1 MRDKF
6 RETKLIKQMVVDLKH
21 LLLGDANQDQDIDVM
36 NLWDDKLGLQKFGV
50 QYHEQQSD
58 EE

>member
-1 MRDKF
+1 
-6 RETKLIKQMVVDLKH
+6 MVVDLKH
-21 LLLGDANQDQDIDVM
+21 LLLGNADQDQDIDVM
-36 NLWDDKLGLQKFGV
+36 NLWDDKLGLHKFGV